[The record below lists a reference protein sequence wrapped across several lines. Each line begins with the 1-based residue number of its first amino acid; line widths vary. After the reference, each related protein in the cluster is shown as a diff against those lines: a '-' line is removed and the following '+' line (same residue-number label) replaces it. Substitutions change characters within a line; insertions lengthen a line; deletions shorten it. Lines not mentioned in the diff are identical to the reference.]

1 MKKLTTT
8 VLLSCLA
15 FAPFTVFAAKL
26 NVNTASA
33 EELESLAGVGPAKA
47 EAIVEYRQTNGP
59 FAKVEDLA
67 LVNGIGEKTVD
78 SLRSDIDI
86 N

>member
-1 MKKLTTT
+1 MKKLTTS

-15 FAPFTVFAAKL
+15 FAPFTVLAAKL

-33 EELESLAGVGPAKA
+33 EELEALSGVGPAKA

-59 FAKVEDLA
+59 FASVEDLA
-67 LVNGIGEKTVD
+67 LVSGIGDKTVEQ
-78 SLRSDIDI
+78 LRSDIDV